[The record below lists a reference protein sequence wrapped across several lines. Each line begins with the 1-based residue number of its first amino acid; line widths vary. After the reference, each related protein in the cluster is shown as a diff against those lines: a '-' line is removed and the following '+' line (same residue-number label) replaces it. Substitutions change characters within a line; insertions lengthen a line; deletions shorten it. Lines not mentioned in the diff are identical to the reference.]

1 MYDTVELETF
11 GGRKRAARYLS
22 RNIEI
27 LVLISEVQELD
38 NNLEDSVKS
47 IVSETTQSQSEIS
60 THRRPELVNCTI
72 ET

>member
-27 LVLISEVQELD
+27 HVLISEVQELD

-47 IVSETTQSQSEIS
+47 KFLKPHNRNPRLALTEDQNS
-60 THRRPELVNCTI
+60 
-72 ET
+72 